1 LLVPLSA
8 AYKVTRSRTLTSSS
22 REQTP
27 SLTHGSGRWM
37 RSADGPF
44 YGDGGGNVCNG
55 NTPNIVMKV
64 TEKYFDSWI
73 SCGVTGMFVSIN
85 FRALMAI

>member
-1 LLVPLSA
+1 
-8 AYKVTRSRTLTSSS
+8 
-22 REQTP
+22 
-27 SLTHGSGRWM
+27 M